1 MEFKSK
7 LCCLHPS
14 LKVTHEVESN
24 MFLSFLDVLVERI
37 ANGGFMTPVYH
48 KPTFTG
54 MYLQWHLHCP
64 VKCKVGLV
72 RCLVNRALRICLDGK
87 LNKLEF
93 LKELFLRNG
102 YSIGIVNKFVSRSG
116 LMDVGKVNTG

>member
-1 MEFKSK
+1 MEFKSN

-37 ANGGFMTPVYH
+37 VNGGFVTSVYG

-54 MYLQWHLHCP
+54 MCLQWDSHCP
-64 VKCKVGLV
+64 VKYKVGLV
-72 RCLVNRALRICLDGK
+72 HCLVNRLLRICLDGK

-102 YSIGIVNKFVSRSG
+102 RLGSLTSSYREVV
-116 LMDVGKVNTG
+116 